1 MKSKIWLLISGTL
14 LISTHLQADD
24 SDYSNRQFN
33 VNPGN
38 MMGGMFNPMRNF
50 FGGSNRYSDDYYNY
64 RHAPPPGYHPGY
76 GYPGA
81 AYGYPPVYPGY
92 QPQPHAGSQPANTP
106 AQQTP
111 TAAVDAKPP
120 QAPPVSGYGSTVSDQ
135 PVYGEGFRFRPLNS
149 GEQATDKTIP
159 ATTTGSTEIP
169 TKVTPQSPAPL
180 GYPAARQ
187 PAGQTA
193 GTLGAQTMQQ
203 SYKPSQEAQYGTQ
216 ESQMKF
222 RPLDKP
228 GFSE

>member
-1 MKSKIWLLISGTL
+1 MKSKIWLLISGAL

-64 RHAPPPGYHPGY
+64 RHVPPPGYHPGY

-92 QPQPHAGSQPANTP
+92 QPQQHAGGNPANTP
-106 AQQTP
+106 TQQTP
-111 TAAVDAKPP
+111 TAAVDVKPP
-120 QAPPVSGYGSTVSDQ
+120 QTPPVSGYGSTVSDR
-135 PVYGEGFRFRPLNS
+135 PDYDGGFRFRPLNS
-149 GEQATDKTIP
+149 DKLSTDSAETP
-159 ATTTGSTEIP
+159 AT
-169 TKVTPQSPAPL
+169 VTPQSPAPL
-180 GYPAARQ
+180 GYPATRQ

-193 GTLGAQTMQQ
+193 GAQGMQTMQQ
-203 SYKPSQEAQYGTQ
+203 SYKPSMEAQYGTQ

>member
-33 VNPGN
+33 GNPGN

-92 QPQPHAGSQPANTP
+92 QPQRHADSNPANTP
-106 AQQTP
+106 TQQTP
-111 TAAVDAKPP
+111 TAAVDVKPP

-135 PVYGEGFRFRPLNS
+135 PDYGERFRFRPLNS
-149 GEQATDKTIP
+149 GKLSTDSAVPP
-159 ATTTGSTEIP
+159 AT
-169 TKVTPQSPAPL
+169 VTPQSPAPL
-180 GYPAARQ
+180 GYPATRQ

-193 GTLGAQTMQQ
+193 GTQGMQQ
-203 SYKPSQEAQYGTQ
+203 SYKPSMEAQYDTQ

-228 GFSE
+228 GFSQ